1 MTFKAEIRASIGW
14 NWNQGAADNQR
25 LDSTRQLLEGNGAGQ
40 AEAVWHDEDV
50 PLQDG
55 VSETID
61 LTRLQRDAL
70 GATLTTTLLGVK
82 AMLVL
87 SDRTSVGRLVLGGAG
102 PDEWSAP
109 FGADGDSL
117 EVPPDG
123 VVLLANRGDG
133 WPVDD
138 AAKLL
143 KLSAVGGPVMYSIA
157 LVGTLTSSGSASG
170 GSGSGSSGS
179 SGA

>member
-14 NWNQGAADNQR
+14 NWNQGAADNRR
-25 LDSTRQLLEGNGAGQ
+25 LDCTKQLLEGNGDGQ
-40 AEAVWHDEDV
+40 AEAVWHADDAV
-50 PLQDG
+50 LQSG
-55 VSETID
+55 VSVTLD
-61 LTRLQRDAL
+61 LTQLRREVL

-87 SDRTSVGRLVLGGAG
+87 SDRTSIGQLVLGGAG
-102 PDEWSAP
+102 PGEWSAP
-109 FGADGDSL
+109 FGADGDTL

-123 VVLLANRGDG
+123 LVLLSNRRDG

-138 AAKLL
+138 VSKLL
-143 KLSAVGGPVMYSIA
+143 KLSAVGGPVKYSIA
-157 LVGTLTSSGSASG
+157 LVGTLTAGGSGSG
-170 GSGSGSSGS
+170 GSGS